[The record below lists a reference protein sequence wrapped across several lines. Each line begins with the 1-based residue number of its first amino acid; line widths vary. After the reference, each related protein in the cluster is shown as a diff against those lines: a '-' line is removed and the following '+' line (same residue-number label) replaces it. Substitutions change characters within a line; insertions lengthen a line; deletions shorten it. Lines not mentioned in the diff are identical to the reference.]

1 MNCLNLSEYTQT
13 NLTSKY
19 NIRSGN
25 VPNGEASHEG
35 NEGAA
40 QGIRGGGQRR
50 FSRNK
55 RPRNSQSDKTGG
67 EKVNNFDN

>member
-1 MNCLNLSEYTQT
+1 MMIALK
-13 NLTSKY
+13 NLTSK

-25 VPNGEASHEG
+25 VPNGDAHEG
-35 NEGAA
+35 AGEGAQ